1 MRVDEIVE
9 HTRPLFRWQQ
19 ADMQLTPLVVA
30 REASAVLDSFL
41 ATLVKRDEMCD
52 ASGSPSHQ
60 TEMTNT
66 RVS

>member
-41 ATLVKRDEMCD
+41 ATLVKQDVRPRR
-52 ASGSPSHQ
+52 ALRGTAKH
-60 TEMTNT
+60 T
-66 RVS
+66 

>member
-41 ATLVKRDEMCD
+41 ATLVKRTDVRPRR
-52 ASGSPSHQ
+52 ALRGTAKH
-60 TEMTNT
+60 T
-66 RVS
+66 